1 MKEKPTFK
9 SFDEGIEFFE
19 ETRWVILE
27 LVKHLE
33 AEEKYLECAELFE
46 QATDITK
53 EITELKR
60 MKYISEQYGRK
71 VQFN

>member
-1 MKEKPTFK
+1 MTEKPQFK
-9 SFDEGIEFFE
+9 SFDEGIEFFT

-27 LVKHLE
+27 LIKHLE

-46 QATDITK
+46 QAQDITK

-60 MKYISEQYGRK
+60 MKYISDNYGRQ
-71 VQFN
+71 VQFH